1 MSAEE
6 AAKMIKE
13 EMALAAHADCVVSV
27 SDSESQSFRKHGV
40 DRVHVLGHVLQT
52 SPTSRPFHER
62 TGFLFAGAMREE
74 SSPNVDS
81 IIWFVE
87 EVFPRIQAG
96 LNSEITLTIAG
107 DNKLE
112 CVRQL
117 AGPSVRVIG
126 PLPDLTELY
135 DSARVFVAP
144 TRFAAG
150 IPHKV
155 HEAAARGVPVV
166 ATPLL
171 ASQLGWQDGGACLV
185 GKDAES
191 FAAKCIQ
198 LYASEA
204 LWTKLREAGLERIR
218 VECSKEL
225 FHDQLKTIMKV
236 KQARFT
242 SVGMDR

>member
-1 MSAEE
+1 
-6 AAKMIKE
+6 
-13 EMALAAHADCVVSV
+13 
-27 SDSESQSFRKHGV
+27 
-40 DRVHVLGHVLQT
+40 
-52 SPTSRPFHER
+52 
-62 TGFLFAGAMREE
+62 MREE
-74 SSPNVDS
+74 TSPNVDS
-81 IIWFVE
+81 IIWFVQE
-87 EVFPRIQAG
+87 IFPRIRAG
-96 LNSEITLTIAG
+96 LNSEISLTIAG

-126 PLPDLTELY
+126 PVPDLTELY

-166 ATPLL
+166 ATPIL

-185 GKDAES
+185 GKDVES

-204 LWTKLREAGLERIR
+204 LWTKLRKAGLERIR
-218 VECSKEL
+218 TECSREL
-225 FHDQLKTIMKV
+225 FYDQLKTIMKA